1 MASTGKRSTR
11 STNAANKSGKRSDTR
26 SLALGTLSIGAVAG
40 AIAATA
46 FGLLK
51 LGKRTYVSGAPLS
64 PPPMPKPAPTPADG
78 PTAANTAATGGTAEH
93 VPTDLMGDAHP
104 GFEDRAI
111 DAFRP
116 DPTAPIPEGE
126 RDAFRPALAGASAP
140 TLVKGEARE
149 NERLDAA
156 PS

>member
-1 MASTGKRSTR
+1 MASTRKTSKRSGTAQREGRAR
-11 STNAANKSGKRSDTR
+11 SGASAV
-26 SLALGTLSIGAVAG
+26 ALGTLSIGAVLG
-40 AIAATA
+40 AAAAAAYAVLRLGRSGGGSATA
-46 FGLLK
+46 
-51 LGKRTYVSGAPLS
+51 
-64 PPPMPKPAPTPADG
+64 
-78 PTAANTAATGGTAEH
+78 AAAGSVGTGEH
-93 VPTDLMGDAHP
+93 VPTDLMGDTHP
-104 GFEDRAI
+104 GFEDRAV

-140 TLVKGEARE
+140 TLVKGQARE